1 MTVLCVC
8 FSIKTLGLGF
18 PGNKFPLS
26 DTVFI
31 VSTLNLF
38 LNSGEIPLDHDIMR
52 ECLSL
57 CQRLPV
63 LNTDSFKNDFLEV
76 SSSFLV
82 KSFQQVKYIC
92 SSFFVNIPCKPKA
105 FFYRPCKVI
114 LLSRSY
120 VKTLAFQC

>member
-1 MTVLCVC
+1 MIVLCVC
-8 FSIKTLGLGF
+8 FFIKTLGLGF

-82 KSFQQVKYIC
+82 KVSSKSNIFVAPFSSIFHANQKHSSTDLVK
-92 SSFFVNIPCKPKA
+92 
-105 FFYRPCKVI
+105 
-114 LLSRSY
+114 
-120 VKTLAFQC
+120 